1 MVQLWLFYRNKN
13 SSFRRWIMMLS
24 EMENRKA
31 SKNKN
36 TFVQEA
42 KHLLICIII
51 FKYYFIIFKSL
62 SQVPPCSAIY
72 NIHVR
77 TGGLLSIYPVPG
89 IGRHW
94 EYNVGPTDTVTDLL
108 EFIVSWE
115 KRANIFDIRRN
126 YDILEELKGPI
137 DLI

>member
-1 MVQLWLFYRNKN
+1 
-13 SSFRRWIMMLS
+13 MLS

-89 IGRHW
+89 IGRH
-94 EYNVGPTDTVTDLL
+94 
-108 EFIVSWE
+108 
-115 KRANIFDIRRN
+115 
-126 YDILEELKGPI
+126 
-137 DLI
+137 